1 MSTIPN
7 SLPGRTVPAAASPR
21 PGAGPRPRWP
31 WWVFLLVGG
40 VVFLTGLL
48 GHPRLVAGGE
58 YDQYLQR
65 AESLLAGAPVD
76 DIYHPLLASLLI
88 ALGGLV
94 CGDVFVGGK
103 LMAACAFVG
112 LLAALYR
119 LLAARLSPT
128 VACCGALALAA
139 NPIVLLTGLHV
150 SSDMPATALVFA
162 AYALALTGAPRPRTW
177 LLAGLCAG
185 AAFATR
191 YNVALHVGFVLL
203 LAVRA
208 APRLWHGTAAALG
221 VGLGAMLH
229 ALPSWF
235 LFGRLFGNESWQNI
249 VLKYEFDFDMQALHA
264 LPPGAAAELL
274 RQHAWEWAGL
284 GLADLGHWFW
294 HELPRDLTSQL
305 AGDSPLAR
313 GAVLLLLAIAVVVAV
328 RRRLVP
334 ALGLLVAA
342 AAHAALV
349 VVSFYAEERILLPT
363 QLGLGLVLLLAL
375 PAPARWP
382 GAIAAGLAAVLGF
395 AAVLALPAAW
405 RTFQAQHCEV
415 EVAAARDLVRERG
428 ELTQLAGTYPFLDRE
443 LRCASVG
450 WVMWGGRIRPAD
462 EALLWQRI
470 AVARAAHP
478 ASLFVIGRQSGGSLH
493 AVARRVELPEGWRRL
508 RADDEVVVLEE
519 VAASSLALRGPV
531 GPWRGGA
538 LELEVVGDP
547 AVLGAAVWLGVVLR
561 GPTGA
566 ELRLPFPPAAGAR
579 RVLELPA
586 GSLARGAWTAVPTAL
601 HADQRLE
608 QGAAFA
614 IVVE

>member
-1 MSTIPN
+1 MSSIPG
-7 SLPGRTVPAAASPR
+7 PQPASPPPQAASPSSGR
-21 PGAGPRPRWP
+21 LPRWP
-31 WWVFLLVGG
+31 WWVFLLAGAL
-40 VVFLTGLL
+40 VFTANLL

-58 YDQYLQR
+58 YDQYLQH
-65 AESLLAGAPVD
+65 AEGLLAGAPTD
-76 DIYHPLLASLLI
+76 DIYHPMFASLLI

-94 CGDVFVGGK
+94 CGDAFVGGK
-103 LMAACAFVG
+103 LMAAVAFVA
-112 LLAALYR
+112 LLGALYR
-119 LLAARLSPT
+119 LLAARLSPA
-128 VACCGALALAA
+128 VACLGALALAA
-139 NPIVLLTGLHV
+139 NPIVLLTGMQV
-150 SSDMPATALVFA
+150 SSDMPATALVFG
-162 AYALALTGAPRPRTW
+162 AYALALVGAPRPRTW

-191 YNVALHVGFVLL
+191 YNVAVHAGLVLL

-208 APRLWHGTAAALG
+208 APRLRHAAAAAFG
-221 VGLGAMLH
+221 IGAGALLH

-264 LPPGAAAELL
+264 LPPGAAADLL
-274 RQHAWEWAGL
+274 RQHGWEWAGR

-294 HELPRDLTSQL
+294 HDLPCDLSGQL
-305 AGDSPLAR
+305 AVASPLAR
-313 GAVLLLLAIAVVVAV
+313 GAVLALLAIAVVAAV
-328 RRRLVP
+328 RRRCVP

-342 AAHAALV
+342 AAHATLV

-363 QLGLGLVLLLAL
+363 QLGLGLVVLLAL
-375 PAPARWP
+375 PSPARWP
-382 GAIAAGLAAVLGF
+382 GAVAAVLAVVLGF
-395 AAVLALPAAW
+395 AAVQAMPAAW

-415 EVAAARDLVRERG
+415 EVAAARELVRERG
-428 ELTQLAGTYPFLDRE
+428 ELAQLAGTYPFLDRE

-450 WVMWGGRIRPAD
+450 WVMWGGRTRPAD

-478 ASLFVIGRQSGGSLH
+478 ASLFVIGWQSGGSLH
-493 AVARRVELPEGWRRL
+493 TVARRVVLPEGWRRL
-508 RADDEVVVLEE
+508 RADDDVVVLEA
-519 VAASSLALRGPV
+519 VAASSLVLRGPA

-538 LELEVVGDP
+538 LELEVVGEP

-561 GPTGA
+561 GPAGA

-608 QGAAFA
+608 QGAALA